1 MIGAACKIVAR
12 GMLML
17 TLNVGLAL
25 SAPYAAGAAPNP
37 AHQAQVAHQISKE
50 EAMRALQ
57 ERYGSAARV
66 VRSDE
71 VDEGGRRIYVFRL
84 LSANGR
90 IWMVHIDASSGTEV
104 P

>member
-1 MIGAACKIVAR
+1 MVR
-12 GMLML
+12 GLLIL
-17 TLNVGLAL
+17 TLSVGMAL
-25 SAPYAAGAAPNP
+25 SAPFATGATPNP
-37 AHQAQVAHQISKE
+37 AHATQAAHQISKA
-50 EAMRALQ
+50 EAERELQ

-66 VRSDE
+66 VRTDE

>member
-1 MIGAACKIVAR
+1 
-12 GMLML
+12 ML
-17 TLNVGLAL
+17 TLNVGLVL
-25 SAPYAAGAAPNP
+25 SAPYAAGAAPTP
-37 AHQAQVAHQISKE
+37 GHETPPPHEAHVSHQISKE

-57 ERYGSAARV
+57 ERYGSGARV

-90 IWMVHIDASSGTEV
+90 IWMVQRRSKTWAMQDI
-104 P
+104 

>member
-1 MIGAACKIVAR
+1 
-12 GMLML
+12 ML

-25 SAPYAAGAAPNP
+25 CAPYAAAAAPAP
-37 AHQAQVAHQISKE
+37 PREAQVSHQISKE
-50 EAMRALQ
+50 EAERALQ

-90 IWMVHIDASSGTEV
+90 IWMVHIDASSGSEV